1 MPQPALSEAKARETV
16 ERVEAALREGHR
28 PRGMTGPGK
37 GAVAVAAERA
47 INEGFVSSCSAFES
61 RLRTARQAFGL
72 EPDESAYRPQ
82 RYQQPVPR
90 AVLFDAPPPEASV
103 LRPSGRPLRVLAIGD
118 LHQDPRHPDRLKVL
132 TWIARYAS
140 RERFDHIV
148 QIGDWSTWDSV
159 NQHDR
164 NDTLG
169 ARSKP
174 SIKQDMENLKAS
186 LQAWRAGMAP
196 DYKPRQT
203 VVLGN
208 HENRLERFEN
218 ANPESHQTFTLARD
232 ELFLGFG
239 WKTRPYGEVFYLEG
253 VGFTHHPV
261 NGAGRAFGGE
271 TGPQRAANKT
281 TVSLVSGHTHK
292 RQVHDSAKIG
302 PVDVVSMIEI
312 GCALPWGTVESYAKH
327 GMTGWWYGVVA
338 LTVQGGA
345 ITDTHFKSMLALEA
359 EHGSL
364 RQAA

>member
-1 MPQPALSEAKARETV
+1 MPTPALSLEKAQDAV
-16 ERVEAALREGHR
+16 ARVEAALREGFR
-28 PRGMTGPGK
+28 PRGMFGPGL
-37 GAVAVAAERA
+37 GAIETAAARAVSEGVVGA
-47 INEGFVSSCSAFES
+47 IGTFKS
-61 RLRTARQAFGL
+61 RVGLARSTFKL
-72 EPDESAYRPQ
+72 EPDWSLYRPQ

-90 AVLFDAPPPEASV
+90 AVLMDAPPPEPSA
-103 LRPSGRPLRVLAIGD
+103 LRPSGKPLRVLAIGD
-118 LHQDPRHPDRLKVL
+118 LHQDPRHPDRLQIL

-140 RERFDHIV
+140 QERFDHIV

-164 NDTLG
+164 NDTMA
-169 ARSKP
+169 ARFKP
-174 SIKQDMENLKAS
+174 SIKQDMENLQAS

-239 WKTRPYGEVFYLEG
+239 WKTRPYGEVFYLEN

-281 TVSLVSGHTHK
+281 TVSIVSGHTHK

-302 PVDVVSMIEI
+302 PIDVVSMIEI

-327 GMTGWWYGVVA
+327 GMTGWWYGVAA
-338 LTVQGGA
+338 LTVQGGV

-359 EHGSL
+359 EFSGHRL
-364 RQAA
+364 AA